1 MFKWYIRL
9 MIKLFSA
16 FLSPLILM
24 IGIMMVGLVR
34 GGTLVIDVFFFHLI
48 IIYYIY
54 TLPIYLFFII
64 PFSMLVDKIN
74 PKWRFVFYAIAGV
87 IAGAVGSIIITL
99 LSNKRLPDFSQFD
112 FHTIYTFMIAGI
124 AFYIADIII
133 KNIVQRLID
142 GKFSLI

>member
-1 MFKWYIRL
+1 
-9 MIKLFSA
+9 
-16 FLSPLILM
+16 M

-34 GGTLVIDVFFFHLI
+34 GGTLVIDVFFFQLI

-74 PKWRFVFYAIAGV
+74 PKWKVVFYAIAGV
-87 IAGAVGSIIITL
+87 IAGVAGSIIITL
-99 LSNKRLPDFSQFD
+99 LSNKSLPDFSRFD

-142 GKFSLI
+142 GQFPLN

>member
-16 FLSPLILM
+16 FVSPLIFM

-34 GGTLVIDVFFFHLI
+34 GGTLVIDVFFFQLI

-74 PKWRFVFYAIAGV
+74 PKWKVVFYAIAGV
-87 IAGAVGSIIITL
+87 IAGVAGSIIITL
-99 LSNKRLPDFSQFD
+99 LSNKSLPDFSRFD

-142 GKFSLI
+142 GQFPLN